1 MEQMPCLYMIT
12 FTFLRW
18 YKVHVQMYI
27 HLSNKE
33 FDEYKVI
40 YNLHKINL
48 EKFSTVFK
56 Q

>member
-1 MEQMPCLYMIT
+1 MFVYDH
-12 FTFLRW
+12 FYFS
-18 YKVHVQMYI
+18 KVVQSTCANV
-27 HLSNKE
+27 HFSNKE
-33 FDEYKVI
+33 FDEHKVI